1 MTKIVSMSDVGKKA
15 KEEEIASTIKYID
28 VVRDKILKGQVKEYV
43 IASVDEHGEVELN
56 CCIKDRLGGI
66 GLFEMGKSI
75 LMQVESDE

>member
-15 KEEEIASTIKYID
+15 KEEEIASILQYID
-28 VVRDKILKGQVKEYV
+28 IVRQKVMNGEVKEYV
-43 IASVDEHGEVELN
+43 IASVDSKGEVELN

-75 LMQVESDE
+75 LMQVETDE

>member
-15 KEEEIASTIKYID
+15 KEEEIATTIKYID

-43 IASVDEHGEVELN
+43 IASVDENGEVELN

-75 LMQVESDE
+75 LMQVETDE